1 MQYKGE
7 NMKYDFYIRTKD
19 DLIRAVNDLGFVPF
33 FRNSIEGFSIEEHI
47 DPKLWFGDEE
57 GPWEWKG
64 PVIRETGC
72 AYGKFFEKKAVY
84 ISKEW
89 FPDFANYR
97 RDGYD
102 FDARFDDE
110 LASYQDKRLFDL
122 VDANAPIL
130 SKNLKQLGNYR
141 KGGNKGFDTVIT
153 RLQAECYVII
163 SNFTYLTDKRG
174 QEYGW
179 GVAEYSTPE
188 RFMGS
193 EFTQRVYQRTPEE
206 SYERIYDHLKK
217 MLPNAAE
224 TRLKKIL
231 S

>member
-1 MQYKGE
+1 
-7 NMKYDFYIRTKD
+7 MKYDFYIRKKE
-19 DLIRAVNDLGFVPF
+19 DLIRAVNELGFLPF
-33 FRNSIEGFSIEEHI
+33 FQNSIEGFSVEEHA
-47 DPKLWFGDEE
+47 DPKVWFGDQE

-64 PVIRETGC
+64 PVIQELGC
-72 AYGKFFEKKAVY
+72 AYGKFFERKAAY

-110 LASYQDKRLFDL
+110 LASYQDKKLFEL

-130 SKNLKQLGNYR
+130 SKELKKLGNYR

-153 RLQAECYVII
+153 RLQSQCYVVI
-163 SNFTYLTDKRG
+163 SNFTYMTDKFGR
-174 QEYGW
+174 QYGW

-188 RFMGS
+188 CFMGTD
-193 EFTQRVYQRTPEE
+193 FTEHVYERTPEE
-206 SYERIYDHLKK
+206 SYAKIYAHFKEI
-217 MLPNAAE
+217 LPDVE
-224 TRLKKIL
+224 EGKLRKIL
-231 S
+231 R

>member
-1 MQYKGE
+1 
-7 NMKYDFYIRTKD
+7 MKYDFYIRTKD

-224 TRLKKIL
+224 TRLKKVL
-231 S
+231 

>member
-1 MQYKGE
+1 
-7 NMKYDFYIRTKD
+7 MKYDFYIRTKD

-217 MLPNAAE
+217 MLPNASEAK
-224 TRLKKIL
+224 LKKVL
-231 S
+231 

>member
-1 MQYKGE
+1 
-7 NMKYDFYIRTKD
+7 MKYNFYIRKKE
-19 DLIRAVNDLGFVPF
+19 DLIRAVNDLGFLPF
-33 FRNSIEGFSIEEHI
+33 FQNSIEGFSIEEHV
-47 DPKLWFGDEE
+47 DPKIWFGDIE

-64 PVIRETGC
+64 PVIRELGC
-72 AYGKFFEKKAVY
+72 AYGKFFERKAVY

-102 FDARFDDE
+102 FDSRFDDE
-110 LASYQDKRLFDL
+110 LASYQDKKLFDL
-122 VDANAPIL
+122 VDANAPVL

-153 RLQAECYVII
+153 RLQAECYVVI
-163 SNFTYLTDKRG
+163 SDFKYMTDKFG
-174 QEYGW
+174 QQYGW

-193 EFTQRVYQRTPEE
+193 DFTEKVYSRTPQE
-206 SYERIYDHLKK
+206 SYERIFRYLKDILPDADDRSLKK
-217 MLPNAAE
+217 LLA
-224 TRLKKIL
+224 
-231 S
+231 

>member
-1 MQYKGE
+1 
-7 NMKYDFYIRTKD
+7 MKYDFYIRTKD

-47 DPKLWFGDEE
+47 DPNLWFGDEE

-122 VDANAPIL
+122 VDTNAPIL

-206 SYERIYDHLKK
+206 SYERIYEHLRK
-217 MLPNAAE
+217 MLSDAAE
-224 TRLKKIL
+224 SRLKKVL
-231 S
+231 